1 VGATRAVPSRL
12 RWNVRPA
19 MATMKSACWSKSPIS
34 NSRTFA
40 TEIQQRRNAENR
52 LTDYL
57 GQLENIV
64 SARTAE
70 LKAINARLSQS
81 NRGT

>member
-1 VGATRAVPSRL
+1 
-12 RWNVRPA
+12 
-19 MATMKSACWSKSPIS
+19 
-34 NSRTFA
+34 
-40 TEIQQRRNAENR
+40 RRNAENR

-57 GQLENIV
+57 SQLENIV

-81 NRGT
+81 NQELEVARTTAIEMAEARSVFLANMSHEIRTPLNGLLGMIALSL

>member
-1 VGATRAVPSRL
+1 
-12 RWNVRPA
+12 
-19 MATMKSACWSKSPIS
+19 M
-34 NSRTFA
+34 A

-64 SARTAE
+64 SARTTE

-81 NRGT
+81 NYN